1 MDLLLACTLLVE
13 PPPRP
18 RPRPRLL
25 PLSPRWEGLLDV
37 RFMKYLDA
45 NDGICF
51 DQRIV
56 VVEVMN
62 DSSMRYSSPHARF
75 VREIQIRLCF
85 QRDAI
90 YERTPKWLI
99 QRKP

>member
-51 DQRIV
+51 DQPTSR
-56 VVEVMN
+56 
-62 DSSMRYSSPHARF
+62 SSGGNERLEHA
-75 VREIQIRLCF
+75 L
-85 QRDAI
+85 
-90 YERTPKWLI
+90 
-99 QRKP
+99 